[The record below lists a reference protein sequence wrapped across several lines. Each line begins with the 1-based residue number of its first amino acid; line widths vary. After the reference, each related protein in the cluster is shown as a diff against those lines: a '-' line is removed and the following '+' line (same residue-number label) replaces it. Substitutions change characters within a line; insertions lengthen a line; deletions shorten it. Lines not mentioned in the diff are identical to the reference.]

1 MGRTSSGARPLWSA
15 RYLRMLRASAGSWL
29 TLLRLTI
36 RLMVFSQFS
45 GLARRYEMR
54 VIRILSSTLWQL
66 PQRERTSSLCTGMPS
81 SAAGVAAGAAG
92 GGCAA
97 AALTKAQNTIRNQ
110 ASRFPMSRFTMSSP
124 RDLLGHLHLPGG
136 NRDRR
141 HALRG
146 ATVA

>member
-1 MGRTSSGARPLWSA
+1 
-15 RYLRMLRASAGSWL
+15 
-29 TLLRLTI
+29 
-36 RLMVFSQFS
+36 MVLSQFS

-110 ASRFPMSRFTMSSP
+110 PARFTMSSP
-124 RDLLGHLHLPGG
+124 RDLFGYLHLARTGA
-136 NRDRR
+136 NRRKV
-141 HALRG
+141 LGG
-146 ATVA
+146 ATVTEEHQRAA